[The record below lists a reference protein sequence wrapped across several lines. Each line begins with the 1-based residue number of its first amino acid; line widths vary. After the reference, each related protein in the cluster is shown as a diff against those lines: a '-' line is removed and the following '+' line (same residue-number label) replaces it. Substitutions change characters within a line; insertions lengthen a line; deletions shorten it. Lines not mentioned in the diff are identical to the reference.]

1 MDKLELD
8 KTDID
13 MMSEAMSMYL
23 TLAGIEVS
31 RHKMYKDTSMERLF
45 NKMEVYA
52 RAGVLWA
59 KLAQAKGISQEDIAE
74 FLGGLDDD

>member
-23 TLAGIEVS
+23 TLASIEVS

-45 NKMEVYA
+45 DKMEVYA
-52 RAGVLWA
+52 RAGMLWS
-59 KLAQAKGISQEDIAE
+59 KIAQAKGISQEDITE
-74 FLGGLDDD
+74 FLGGLDDN